1 MGYTIENDDE
11 FLYIEYSIE
20 DDSDWI
26 NTKIKDDKPVCIRN
40 TFNITYEDIKRTDEE
55 TYKFKIGVLEGNYYK
70 LINVL
75 YAENDIYFSKDIYF
89 TTNMFWGAYKV
100 SIIKAID
107 KISES
112 SIYIGGEFEDAIP
125 TADFMGLIKT
135 FPNSTEIQK
144 YKEARIGTLINE
156 YVNLKKDYQEEYE
169 SYIANKIV
177 SRNINTFEKIKEF
190 DLLKY
195 EYLHNELTK
204 MLSNIGH
211 DRMPTENDWELK
223 VKEFILLLFPQYIK
237 AFTQV
242 NVKGTTSKDKRPDF
256 ILIDTNGY
264 VDVLEIKRPN
274 GIDVFRKRQ
283 YRNNYVLS
291 GELSGTIMQ
300 VEKYVFCLNKYG
312 ISTEDNNKF
321 TEDIKIKIANPRGLI
336 IMGRSNNFSDEQ
348 KEDFEII
355 KRKYKHIADIITY
368 DDLLNRLSVI
378 IKHLK
383 HN

>member
-1 MGYTIENDDE
+1 MGYTIEKDEVFLYVKYSSEYNDDW
-11 FLYIEYSIE
+11 IEARIKDKSIRIKNTFDIRSE
-20 DDSDWI
+20 DDI
-26 NTKIKDDKPVCIRN
+26 ERI
-40 TFNITYEDIKRTDEE
+40 DEE
-55 TYKFKIGVLEGNYYK
+55 TYRFKIGVLEGDYYK
-70 LINVL
+70 LINTLHVNNHVFYSKEL
-75 YAENDIYFSKDIYF
+75 KFS
-89 TTNMFWGAYKV
+89 TQMFWNAHKV
-100 SIIKAID
+100 SIIRAID

-112 SIYIGGEFEDAIP
+112 CIYIGGEFEDAIP
-125 TADFMGLIKT
+125 VDIFMRLIKT

-144 YKEARIGTLINE
+144 YKEARISSLINE
-156 YVNLKKDYQEEYE
+156 YINIKKDYQEEYE

-195 EYLHNELTK
+195 EYLYDELTK
-204 MLSNIGH
+204 MLSNISPHG
-211 DRMPTENDWELK
+211 MPTENDWELK
-223 VKEFILLLFPQYIK
+223 IKEFILLLFPQYIK
-237 AFTQV
+237 AFNQV

-300 VEKYVFCLNKYG
+300 VEKYIFCLNKYG
-312 ISTEDNNKF
+312 ISTEDNNKI
-321 TEDIKIKIANPRGLI
+321 TEDTKIKVANPRGLI
-336 IMGRSNNFSDEQ
+336 IMGRSDKFSDDQ
-348 KEDFEII
+348 KTDFEII
-355 KRKYKHIADIITY
+355 KRKYKHITDIITY
-368 DDLLNRLSVI
+368 DDLLNRLKVI
-378 IKHLK
+378 IEQLK